1 MEYFVSFGM
10 QAQPVVSILAILLG
24 GGCTPVRV
32 FLPFVLLAVALAV
45 SASVP
50 NDTYNDISA
59 YIDQQTVSLPPPNG
73 TRDDLVG
80 ILGIPGECLT
90 SDTPLLVS
98 DDPVTN
104 VGSIE
109 IRRWVL
115 ATCQG
120 EIPLHGL
127 VGIPDGDG
135 PHPLALAIYGTA
147 GSPARLFGLDG
158 VDDYHHAF
166 ALRLVE
172 AGYLT
177 FVPTIT
183 TEPSGA
189 ANINDLRNQL
199 HKQLVSQGSTLAGVE
214 VGQLISALNFLEGEG
229 NGDVLVWGISL
240 GGFLAAHLAAID
252 ESVDTVVVSQYFE
265 NRRQK
270 LLGEIDYPLV
280 YWQYENAD
288 YIIIPGYA
296 QLFDDV
302 RLAALI
308 APRSVIIEVGADDP
322 RSLYVEAIYPAIE
335 ALPGCSGLSV
345 GYGGHEV
352 FFGETLAAVRG
363 CGQSKSPG

>member
-1 MEYFVSFGM
+1 
-10 QAQPVVSILAILLG
+10 LG
-24 GGCTPVRV
+24 GYDLVRV
-32 FLPFVLLAVALAV
+32 FLPFILLAVAVAV
-45 SASVP
+45 SAPVP
-50 NDTYNDISA
+50 NGGYNDISA
-59 YIDQQTVSLPPPNG
+59 YIDQQTANLPPPNG
-73 TRDDLVG
+73 TRDDLVW

-104 VGSIE
+104 VRGIE

-120 EIPLHGL
+120 EIPLRGL

-135 PHPLALAIYGTA
+135 PHPLAVAIYGTA
-147 GSPARLFGLDG
+147 GSPARSFGLDG
-158 VDDYHHAF
+158 VDDYHHSF
-166 ALRLVE
+166 ALRLAE
-172 AGYLT
+172 MGYLT

-183 TEPSGA
+183 TEPIGT
-189 ANINDLRNQL
+189 ANINDLRNKL

-214 VGQLISALNFLEGEG
+214 VGQLTSALNFLKGQG

-240 GGFLAAHLAAID
+240 GGFLAAHLAAVD

-265 NRRQK
+265 DRRQK
-270 LLGEIDYPLV
+270 LLGEIDYPSV
-280 YWQYENAD
+280 YWQFENAD
-288 YIIIPGYA
+288 YIIIPAYA

-322 RSLYVEAIYPAIE
+322 RAVYVEEIYPAIE
-335 ALPGCSGLSV
+335 ALPGCSGLIV
-345 GYGGHEV
+345 GGGGHEI

-363 CGQSKSPG
+363 CGQ